1 MPPTDRACCS
11 ALAHWTHLARG
22 HGVGARSRVLCTS
35 QTPQTIAPGVE
46 PGGRLSVEPK
56 ACLHGP
62 MSGGG
67 LFRSIQKH
75 AASKSIVPLRLCS
88 TIPSRSPRA
97 KVPRGLVTF
106 APRVCRST
114 RPHDKRDTIL
124 LQPVCFSVGL
134 LRGLGPCARARTA
147 QRLARLEVF
156 SGRDRHF

>member
-11 ALAHWTHLARG
+11 ALAHWTHLARD

-35 QTPQTIAPGVE
+35 QTPQTIAPETPNAV
-46 PGGRLSVEPK
+46 RLSVEPK

-62 MSGGG
+62 MSIGGS
-67 LFRSIQKH
+67 FRSIQKR
-75 AASKSIVPLRLCS
+75 AASKSIMSLPPCS
-88 TIPSRSPRA
+88 TMSSRPPRA
-97 KVPRGLVTF
+97 KVTRGLVTF
-106 APRVCRST
+106 APRVYRCT
-114 RPHDKRDTIL
+114 NPHGGRDVIL
-124 LQPVCFSVGL
+124 LQPVRFSVGL